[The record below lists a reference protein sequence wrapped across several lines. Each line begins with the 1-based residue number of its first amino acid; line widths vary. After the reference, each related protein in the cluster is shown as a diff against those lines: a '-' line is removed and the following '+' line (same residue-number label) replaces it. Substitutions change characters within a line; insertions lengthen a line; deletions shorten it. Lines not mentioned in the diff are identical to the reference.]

1 MPSELGNRLRNER
14 KTRDMTQKDVAA
26 RFGITQSSYSRW
38 ENGISPPHDDQF
50 AEVAAYIGVTTGEVW
65 QMVYDSEEPVSLKL
79 LQDEMAALRRQMTDM
94 RKQALEIRELQETV
108 AQLEGELEQFGS
120 RRRRAK
126 PGS

>member
-1 MPSELGNRLRNER
+1 VPSELGNRLRNER
-14 KTRDMTQKDVAA
+14 KTRDMTQSEVAE

-50 AEVAAYIGVTTGEVW
+50 AEVAAFIGVTTGEVW

-79 LQDEMAALRRQMTDM
+79 LQDEMAALKRQMSDMRRQAQDV
-94 RKQALEIRELQETV
+94 RELVETV
-108 AQLEGELEQFGS
+108 AELQVELEQFTS

-126 PGS
+126 PNS